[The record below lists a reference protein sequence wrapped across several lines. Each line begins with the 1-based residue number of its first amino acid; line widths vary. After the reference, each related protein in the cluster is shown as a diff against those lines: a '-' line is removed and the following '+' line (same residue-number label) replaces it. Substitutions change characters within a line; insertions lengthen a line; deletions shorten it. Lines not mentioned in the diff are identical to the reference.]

1 MKHEITR
8 KDGIVYERK
17 AKNTNYDTIINIR
30 ISKELKEKIQSLTKE
45 QGINTAELI
54 RNSLEDYINKNG
66 K

>member
-30 ISKELKEKIQSLTKE
+30 ISKELKEKIQSLAKE
-45 QGINTAELI
+45 QGINTTELI